1 MTTRLLEDEK
11 LLYDEERV
19 DFAVYKSLPTLHAAG
34 TVPGLHTIKLMITDR
49 RVIIQGAILGGV
61 QITEFD
67 LWYPGR
73 CPTHDCDVLE
83 AASSG
88 TSQPGGEYLR
98 LIARARE
105 HGPLRSD
112 AVEMYLYLNDAK
124 RLAHMLN
131 EVSRPQPAEWR

>member
-1 MTTRLLEDEK
+1 MTSKLLEGEK

-19 DFAVYKSLPTLHAAG
+19 DFAVYKSLPTIHAAG

-67 LWYPGR
+67 LWYPGQ

-88 TSQPGGEYLR
+88 KGQTGGEYLR
-98 LIARARE
+98 LIAQARE

-124 RLAHMLN
+124 RLAQMLN

>member
-1 MTTRLLEDEK
+1 MTSKLLENEK

-19 DFAVYKSLPTLHAAG
+19 DFAVYKSLPTIHAAG

-67 LWYPGR
+67 LWYQGQS
-73 CPTHDCDVLE
+73 PTHDCDVLE
-83 AASSG
+83 VASSG
-88 TSQPGGEYLR
+88 KGQTGGEYLR
-98 LIARARE
+98 LVARARE

-112 AVEMYLYLNDAK
+112 VAEMYLYLNDAK
-124 RLAHMLN
+124 RLAQMLN
-131 EVSRPQPAEWR
+131 EAIRPQPAEWR